1 MQNLILHGRSM
12 RPLQNLKNFK
22 KFKLLQFLGV
32 FSDTIARNI

>member
-1 MQNLILHGRSM
+1 MRNLILHGRSM